1 MRELQVRNLQ
11 RDRTLNSKFLRELAR
26 TLLEEELRLGCYE
39 LGITFV
45 SAARMAAMN
54 QQYLGHE
61 GSTDVIT
68 FDHREGYKA
77 EGGDGSEAELAGEI
91 FISVSDAWKQAR
103 EFSTSWQEELVR
115 YIVHGVLHLRGF
127 DDLVAA
133 KRKTMKREED
143 RLVRRMAAR
152 CDVRGIG
159 R

>member
-26 TLLEEELRLGCYE
+26 TLLEEELRLGSYE
-39 LGITFV
+39 IGIMFV

-54 QQYLGHE
+54 EQYLGHE

-68 FDHREGYKA
+68 FDHREGYEPKQSGKGDA
-77 EGGDGSEAELAGEI
+77 EVAGEI
-91 FISVSDAWKQAR
+91 FISVADARKQAR

-115 YIVHGVLHLRGF
+115 YVVHGVLHLRGF
-127 DDLVAA
+127 DDLEPA
-133 KRKTMKREED
+133 KRKIMKREEN
-143 RLVRRMAAR
+143 RLVRRVTAQF
-152 CDVRGIG
+152 DVKKLG

>member
-1 MRELQVRNLQ
+1 MKELQVRNLQ
-11 RDRTLNSKFLRELAR
+11 RERTLKSKFLRDLAR
-26 TLLEEELRLGCYE
+26 ALLEEELRLSSYE

-45 SAARMAAMN
+45 SPARMAAMN

-68 FDHREGYKA
+68 FDHRQGNEVGEGENA
-77 EGGDGSEAELAGEI
+77 AELAGEV
-91 FISVSDAWKQAR
+91 FISVADARQQAR
-103 EFSTSWQEELVR
+103 EFSTFWQEELVR

-127 DDLVAA
+127 DDVAA
-133 KRKTMKREED
+133 AQRKVMKREEN

-152 CDVRGIG
+152 FKLREIG